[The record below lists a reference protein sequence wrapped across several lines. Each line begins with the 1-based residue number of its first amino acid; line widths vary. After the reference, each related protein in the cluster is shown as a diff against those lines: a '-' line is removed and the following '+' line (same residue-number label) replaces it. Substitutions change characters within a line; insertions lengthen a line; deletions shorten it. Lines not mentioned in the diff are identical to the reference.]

1 MAKKTETKVE
11 EAKAEV
17 TKAEET
23 KAEEKNEVVIEW
35 NGEDKGYSMQD
46 IFNAL
51 SKAKYKT
58 QKKNHLDYISWANAY
73 RGVMKHFAN
82 DFQYKVLKDPNTLLP
97 YFQSEG
103 GAMVFTEVT
112 IGGNTREMWLP
123 VMDFKGGAVT
133 KPNMVQVNKA
143 IMRCLAKNIAMF
155 GLGLELYAGEDIPDE
170 KDSSDSPTSSTFGDS
185 RSKGSVKDTAMP
197 EQVKLV
203 NDLIKSVSEK
213 ASLKTGT
220 VVTEDVV
227 RDKAKATIGEEINIK
242 MSRDGAFNC
251 IQILQKWEDEYA
263 KE

>member
-1 MAKKTETKVE
+1 MAKKTETK
-11 EAKAEV
+11 
-17 TKAEET
+17 AEET
-23 KAEEKNEVVIEW
+23 KVEEKNEVVIEW
-35 NGEDKGYSMQD
+35 DNDKDNSSMQD

-58 QKKNHLDYISWANAY
+58 AKKNNLDYISWANAY

-82 DFQYKVLKDPNTLLP
+82 DFSYKVLKDPNTLLP

-112 IGGNTREMWLP
+112 IAGNTREMWLP

-170 KDSSDSPTSSTFGDS
+170 KDGNGTPTETSFGDS
-185 RSKGSVKDTAMP
+185 RAKGGVKDTAMP
-197 EQVKLV
+197 EQIKMV
-203 NDLIKSVSEK
+203 NDLIKSVSDK
-213 ASLKTGT
+213 ASLKTGSD
-220 VVTEDVV
+220 VSEDTV
-227 RDKAKATIGEEINIK
+227 RDKVKATVGEEINIK
-242 MSRDGAFNC
+242 MSRDGAFKC
-251 IQILQKWEDEYA
+251 IQILQKWEDEY